1 MMKNGEK
8 IYSPE
13 LLPSIAWSVSFP
25 NQDKADYNANIY
37 TPFRCDISGIHIRFR
52 HLLRPN

>member
-1 MMKNGEK
+1 MMKNGK
-8 IYSPE
+8 KN
-13 LLPSIAWSVSFP
+13 LLTRAAAFACGVSFP